1 MVQSGDLWVID
12 FGDPY
17 PSEPGLFR
25 PALVVGPV
33 PKLGP
38 RFPNIFVVPF
48 TSTFRGLDFHIEF
61 EPTTINGLTDTS
73 YAQCELLRSVS
84 KIRLVNQIGVAEL
97 ESTLAV
103 DRMLRYFLGW

>member
-1 MVQSGDLWVID
+1 MAATGDLWIVD

-25 PALVVGPV
+25 PALIVGPI

-38 RFPNIFVVPF
+38 RFPNVFVVPL
-48 TSTFRGLDFHIEF
+48 TTTFRGLDFHIEF
-61 EPTTINGLTDTS
+61 ETSKANGLSATS

-97 ESTLAV
+97 EPSLAV
-103 DRMLRYFLGW
+103 DRMVRYFLGW